1 MGLLL
6 DKAIIFAVN
15 AHRGQLRK
23 GSNAPYILHPMEAA
37 AIVAAM
43 TDDEEVIAV
52 AVLLV
57 TAFGG
62 PLQLWMTAGE
72 RQRRRCHPVV

>member
-37 AIVAAM
+37 AIVAA
-43 TDDEEVIAV
+43 IV
-52 AVLLV
+52 AGRAEDAAEAMVKHILS
-57 TAFGG
+57 AQMNCPKEDGSNG
-62 PLQLWMTAGE
+62 
-72 RQRRRCHPVV
+72 